1 MPRTPRSPGRS
12 SSLVAAACAAVISL
26 SAVAVGQ
33 ACELRLLGL
42 DDAAEVFD
50 GVRSTLVE
58 PGPSQR
64 QVVAEASPYLT
75 ELHCLAVE
83 KVAFVADPG
92 DESGTM
98 GWVYVTH
105 DNDTLYVDARPAR
118 ASEEDLDPAR
128 RPRIVGNVWATAV
141 GTVVHEATHAA
152 IHLLHTQVVEGDCF
166 VGPFGCDE
174 PTDATQWAA
183 SAVGTAARAVDRLR
197 LASGFLTEWMRLHGA
212 FVEAGMA
219 NDYGGRGSPAVSGGA
234 SSVAAGGFMTPY
246 GSTLPG
252 EDVAE
257 MVAKAQTQGIEANAF
272 AGVAVSS
279 PPEDFACQALG
290 ASGASLTGA
299 TAAAYTK
306 LALLRDVGLVDGD
319 AFARCVGSTG
329 IDTRDEEGAH
339 FFDGDGFARSFD
351 DLEVTMGR
359 HAPSGRVV
367 FQLEGS
373 GRAGFDGAEHPAEL
387 LVRLDLADGD
397 EPIERVSWPRGIY
410 RLGTGANLVSLTLD
424 GASAGSFVAS
434 HGFVLVTTATAERI
448 EGSIVLQ
455 RADRPFAPM
464 GVPYAADD
472 LPRITFRVDGS
483 R

>member
-1 MPRTPRSPGRS
+1 M
-12 SSLVAAACAAVISL
+12 LAAAFAAALSL

-42 DDAAEVFD
+42 DDAAEAYE
-50 GVRSTLVE
+50 GVRATLVE

-64 QVVAEASPYLT
+64 QVVAEAAPYLT
-75 ELHCLAVE
+75 SLHCLAVE

-105 DNDTLYVDARPAR
+105 DNDTLYIDARPAR

-141 GTVVHEATHAA
+141 DTVVHEATHAA
-152 IHLLHTQVVEGDCF
+152 VRLLHTQVLEGDCF

-174 PTDATQWAA
+174 PTDPSQWEA
-183 SAVGTAARAVDRLR
+183 SAVAAAAREVERLR
-197 LASGFLTEWMRLHGA
+197 LRSGFLTEWTRLHDA

-219 NDYGGRGSPAVSGGA
+219 REYGGRGSPSASGGA
-234 SSVAAGGFMTPY
+234 AAIAAGGFMTPY

-257 MVAKAQTQGIEANAF
+257 MVAKAQTQGIETNTF

-279 PPEDFACQALG
+279 PPEDFACQALR
-290 ASGASLTGA
+290 AAGASLTGA

-306 LALLRDVGLVDGD
+306 LALLRDVGLVDED
-319 AFARCVGSTG
+319 AFARCVGSVG
-329 IDTRDEEGAH
+329 IDTRDAEGAH
-339 FFDGDGFARSFD
+339 FFGGDTFERTFG

-359 HAPSGRVV
+359 HAATGRTV
-367 FQLEGS
+367 FQLEAS
-373 GRAGFDGAEHPAEL
+373 GRAGFGGAEHPAEL
-387 LVRLDLADGD
+387 LVRLDLADED
-397 EPIERVSWPRGIY
+397 EPIDRVSWPRGIY
-410 RLGTGANLVSLTLD
+410 RLGTGANRVSLTLD

-464 GVPYAADD
+464 GVPYAADE
-472 LPRITFRVDGS
+472 LPRITFRVDGT